1 MTEDLKDVMREEG
14 RRGRRPID
22 LDEKRKMLK
31 KLAEMRKLLKLGT
44 EEEFRNA
51 MRAFGIPEGSQHF
64 LDGLAAWREFQ
75 Q

>member
-1 MTEDLKDVMREEG
+1 
-14 RRGRRPID
+14 
-22 LDEKRKMLK
+22 MLK